1 MIYSLYCWNRFLNND
16 RWNVFARRFAMIVI
30 VCGVVFHVGLAL
42 HNRRTISLYT
52 ERSQIE
58 SAIQN
63 KDYKILGE
71 RRPNTLY

>member
-1 MIYSLYCWNRFLNND
+1 
-16 RWNVFARRFAMIVI
+16 MIVI
-30 VCGVVFHVGLAL
+30 VCGVVFHIGLAL

-52 ERSQIE
+52 ERPLIE

-71 RRPNTLY
+71 RRPNTRY